1 MPLVSDY
8 FFVALR
14 LKPTCPLPDMN
25 QLDAIIG
32 AIADTIHSNSWAV
45 LLGPELLNKP
55 GEPSFSERLMAHL
68 KNEPGSE
75 TYKYYQQY
83 DLFAF
88 ENNDLA
94 KMMTYSSVKGFY
106 KSMEEEMMARIHRK
120 VARIPADMFVSLMPD
135 LALREAFTQ
144 SGIANSFRF
153 YHKNEPSE
161 DLDGPPTK
169 EQPLIY
175 NLFGNIDAMT
185 SLILTHEDQL
195 NYIFAMLGDRKL
207 PQGVR
212 SVFDRAENILFLGC
226 KLDKWY
232 MQILMRHLN
241 LHERERQ
248 RLAPGSGYADETIM
262 LYNKH
267 FKLNFLPLEPAEF
280 IEKLYEAC
288 EKRGILRALPDAD
301 EANLSVR
308 DKIRGQVSRNQIDM
322 ACASLVEALTPVN
335 EDAADDIT
343 LLLSSYKLIEKQIKK
358 GIISDDDYRLQL
370 NKVKHA
376 LLEYAKEIPN

>member
-1 MPLVSDY
+1 
-8 FFVALR
+8 
-14 LKPTCPLPDMN
+14 MN
-25 QLDAIIG
+25 QPDSAIEAIIG

-45 LLGPELLNKP
+45 MLGPELLNKP
-55 GEPSFSERLMAHL
+55 GETPFNDRLMAHL
-68 KNEPGSE
+68 KAAPGTD
-75 TYKYYQQY
+75 TYRYYQQY

-94 KMMTYSSVKGFY
+94 KMMTYSSVKTFY
-106 KSMEEEMMARIHRK
+106 KSLEEEMMTRIHRK
-120 VARIPADMFVSLMPD
+120 VSRLPADLFVSLMPD
-135 LALREAFTQ
+135 LSLREAFNQT
-144 SGIANSFRF
+144 GVAHNFRY

-161 DLDGPPTK
+161 DIEAAPNKD
-169 EQPLIY
+169 QPLVY
-175 NLFGNIDAMT
+175 NLFGNIEAMT
-185 SLILTHEDQL
+185 SLILTHEDLL

-212 SVFDRAENILFLGC
+212 SVFDRTENILFLGC

-248 RLAPGSGYADETIM
+248 RLAPAAGYQDETIL
-262 LYNKH
+262 LYSKH
-267 FKLNFLPLEPAEF
+267 FKLNFLPLTPDEF
-280 IEKLYEAC
+280 IDLLYKAC
-288 EKRGILRALPDAD
+288 ESRGILRALPDED
-301 EANLSVR
+301 EANMNAR
-308 DKIRGQVSRNQIDM
+308 DKIRAMVSRNQIEQ